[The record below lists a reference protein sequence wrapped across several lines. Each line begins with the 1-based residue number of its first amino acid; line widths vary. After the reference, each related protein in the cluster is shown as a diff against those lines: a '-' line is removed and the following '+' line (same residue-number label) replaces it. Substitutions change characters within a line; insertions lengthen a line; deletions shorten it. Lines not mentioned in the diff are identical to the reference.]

1 MLGGLPGSGL
11 SKDKR
16 DASQRFRA
24 ATFKCLDSWSQQYED
39 IRFRADDGSP
49 CLKNPRSKAL
59 EPDCLSPQTF
69 HYDTVSRGEDKGKGD
84 KTQNRRS
91 LLDSRGQF

>member
-24 ATFKCLDSWSQQYED
+24 VTFSRSDS
-39 IRFRADDGSP
+39 GV
-49 CLKNPRSKAL
+49 
-59 EPDCLSPQTF
+59 LSI
-69 HYDTVSRGEDKGKGD
+69 
-84 KTQNRRS
+84 
-91 LLDSRGQF
+91 

>member
-24 ATFKCLDSWSQQYED
+24 VTLLTFEFRRANHMNAFGFMQATISHD
-39 IRFRADDGSP
+39 
-49 CLKNPRSKAL
+49 LKNPHPKAL
-59 EPDCLSPQTF
+59 QSDRLSPRIPITTQ
-69 HYDTVSRGEDKGKGD
+69 SQRGEGISTGEIVE
-84 KTQNRRS
+84 
-91 LLDSRGQF
+91 GQGFLG